1 MLDKLKAKIL
11 SGESRSVSVKKN
23 IIGSFLN
30 KGISIVISFM
40 LVPLTIG
47 YVSSELYGV
56 WLTLSSIL
64 TWFCF
69 LDIGFTQG
77 LKNKLAEAIAYKNWE
92 LGKSLVS
99 TTYFMM
105 ILIFVPVCIVL
116 ELCVPIV
123 NWTELLNINSI
134 YSGEIIKVMYVLVG
148 FICIQMVAN
157 VLVSVVAA
165 YQKVALSNTFSV
177 IGNML
182 SLIIIFILTK
192 TCPPSLMALA
202 FTLVAMPIF
211 VTILASFILYSKQF
225 KTVAPDISH
234 INKKYVNQLFGLGYK
249 FFIINIQAVVV
260 YQATNILI
268 SNVSSPVQVTN
279 YNIAY
284 KYLSIAMMV
293 FSIITSPLWPAYTDA
308 YAKQDIIW
316 IKRMRHKMTMIF
328 LLSSIGCL
336 FLALISKFVY
346 HVWIGDD
353 KVSIPFMMTIMVALY
368 VIVFCFVTLEGTLL
382 VGMGKIKLNT
392 IIVTIGMII
401 HIPFSLF
408 LSRYIGVYGILT
420 SMIGI
425 NLIYSLVYKIQV
437 DKLLNNKAV
446 GIWNK

>member
-1 MLDKLKAKIL
+1 MLDRLKEKIL
-11 SGESRSVSVKKN
+11 SGESRTVSVKKN

-64 TWFCF
+64 TWLCF

-92 LGKSLVS
+92 RGKSLVS

-116 ELCVPIV
+116 ELCVPII
-123 NWTELLNINSI
+123 NWTELLNVNPI
-134 YSGEIIKVMYVLVG
+134 YSGEIVRVMYVLIAFV
-148 FICIQMVAN
+148 CIQMVAN
-157 VLVSVVAA
+157 VLVSVIAA

-177 IGNML
+177 IGNLL

-202 FTLVAMPIF
+202 FTLATMPII
-211 VTILASFILYSKQF
+211 VTIIASFILYSKQF

-234 INKKYVNQLFGLGYK
+234 INKAYVNKLFGLGYK
-249 FFIINIQAVVV
+249 FFIINIQVVVV

-268 SNVSSPVQVTN
+268 SKVSSPIQVTN

-284 KYLSIAMMV
+284 KYLSIAMMA

-308 YAKQDIIW
+308 YAKQDIVW
-316 IKRMRHKMTMIF
+316 MKRMRHKMAIIF
-328 LLSSIGCL
+328 ILSSIGCL
-336 FLALISKFVY
+336 FLTLISKFVY
-346 HVWIGDD
+346 HIWLGD
-353 KVSIPFMMTIMVALY
+353 KVSIPFIMTIMVSLY
-368 VIVFCFVTLEGTLL
+368 VIVYCFVTLEGTLL

-401 HIPFSLF
+401 HIPLSLF

-420 SMIGI
+420 SMISI

-437 DKLLNNKAV
+437 DKLLNNNAD

>member
-1 MLDKLKAKIL
+1 MLDKLRGKIL
-11 SGESRSVSVKKN
+11 SGESRTVSVKKN

-64 TWFCF
+64 TWLCF

-105 ILIFVPVCIVL
+105 ILIFVPVCIIL
-116 ELCVPIV
+116 ELCVPII

-134 YSGEIIKVMYVLVG
+134 YSGEIAKVMYVLIG

-177 IGNML
+177 IGNIL

-202 FTLVAMPIF
+202 FTLAAMPIL
-211 VTILASFILYSKQF
+211 VTLLASFILFSKQF
-225 KTVAPDISH
+225 KKVAPDISH
-234 INKKYVNQLFGLGYK
+234 VNKKYVNQLLGLGYK
-249 FFIINIQAVVV
+249 FFIINIQVVVV

-268 SNVSSPVQVTN
+268 SNVSSPIQVTN

-293 FSIITSPLWPAYTDA
+293 FSIMTSPLWPAYTDA

-316 IKRMRHKMTMIF
+316 MKRMRHKMTMIF
-328 LLSSIGCL
+328 ILSSIGCL
-336 FLALISKFVY
+336 FLTLISKFVY
-346 HVWIGDD
+346 HIWIGD
-353 KVSIPFMMTIMVALY
+353 KVSIPFIMTIMVSLY
-368 VIVFCFVTLEGTLL
+368 VIVYCFVLLEGTLL

-401 HIPFSLF
+401 HIPLSLF

-420 SMIGI
+420 SMIVI
-425 NLIYSLVYKIQV
+425 NLFYSFVYKVQV
-437 DKLLNNKAV
+437 DKLLNNNAV